1 MADIKKDMRFQC
13 QGLYE
18 ELWYKYHV
26 EHTVSE
32 EDFYNWYNNN
42 CKKCIF
48 MNEVCMDGIAII

>member
-1 MADIKKDMRFQC
+1 MKKDMRFQC

-26 EHTVSE
+26 EHTISE

-42 CKKCIF
+42 CDKCIF
-48 MNEVCMDGIAII
+48 MNETCMDGIAIV